1 MIPELIVRQMNF
13 PQWVE
18 FPKFILA
25 ERSVCLSHKLKVRF
39 EHLVFWN
46 QGEYIQFITV
56 SVTRKTGL
64 YLSDRCLDSSQKSV
78 VKETQALLASPTA
91 SILQYM
97 ITCPNHLGI
106 QSF

>member
-1 MIPELIVRQMNF
+1 MIPELIVGQMNF

-25 ERSVCLSHKLKVRF
+25 EGSVRLSHKLKVRL

-46 QGEYIQFITV
+46 QGEHIQFITV
-56 SVTRKTGL
+56 SMTRKTGL
-64 YLSDRCLDSSQKSV
+64 SLSDRCLDSSPESV
-78 VKETQALLASPTA
+78 VKETQALLASTTA
-91 SILQYM
+91 SILQYT

-106 QSF
+106 KIF